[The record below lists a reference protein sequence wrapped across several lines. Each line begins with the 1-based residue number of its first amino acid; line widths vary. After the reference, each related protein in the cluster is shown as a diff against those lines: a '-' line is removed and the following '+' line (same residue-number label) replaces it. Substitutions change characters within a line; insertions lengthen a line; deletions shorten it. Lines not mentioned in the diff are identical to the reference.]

1 MVLTLY
7 GSRILILC
15 DDMAEKVGRIFVADK
30 HSERSRTATIIAT
43 GDGIR
48 KTRTKWWHLW
58 KTPIF
63 KVGDKVLLS
72 WYTGVHLHLID
83 KELFGIPVDEDKHRL
98 VMEGEILGKLTD

>member
-1 MVLTLY
+1 MNLTLY

-30 HSERSRTATIIAT
+30 HSERSRTAKVLAI
-43 GDGIR
+43 GD
-48 KTRTKWWHLW
+48 KVENYA
-58 KTPIF
+58 
-63 KVGDKVLLS
+63 VGDKILLS